1 MHSQKNEFWILLLLV
16 VSTSFS
22 KYFSLSQKR
31 KVRDKIDIIENSG
44 TKLTHGIKDKN
55 QIYRLPM
62 KKIKRVYELAEN
74 LNTIVWLIFDKQD
87 SKHALDIPYK
97 FFWLEERNF
106 ILVLSGI
113 CWEVY
118 EISSPVFN

>member
-1 MHSQKNEFWILLLLV
+1 M
-16 VSTSFS
+16 STSFS

-55 QIYRLPM
+55 QIYRLP
-62 KKIKRVYELAEN
+62 KKKKRVYELAEN

-87 SKHALDIPYK
+87 NTHAPDISYK
-97 FFWLEERNF
+97 FF
-106 ILVLSGI
+106 
-113 CWEVY
+113 
-118 EISSPVFN
+118 